1 MKKAIFYFLL
11 LLTPIFILNSCKTA
25 ETLYSKAKQKDEA
38 KVADMARKDWPC
50 IVTASDT
57 TYRID
62 TLVDIVEVLCPDPA
76 VRVDSFETSVPVYV
90 KVPVKKAVKTTTV
103 NNNIKDSADIFLLL
117 KSFDI
122 ERRSFDIERSILED
136 SVSIK
141 NAAISKLEDKVDKK
155 NKWLKIFG
163 ISSLLLAVIL
173 GLLIYLNIRK

>member
-11 LLTPIFILNSCKTA
+11 LLTSVILLNSCKTA
-25 ETLYSKAKQKDEA
+25 EKLYDKAKMKDKA
-38 KVADMARKDWPC
+38 KVADMARKDFPC
-50 IVTASDT
+50 IVTAADT

-62 TLVDIVEVLCPDPA
+62 TLVDIVEVLCPDPT

-90 KVPVKKAVKTTTV
+90 KVPVKQAVKTLTIV
-103 NNNIKDSADIFLLL
+103 QKVKDSAEIFLLL
-117 KSFDI
+117 NNFDI
-122 ERRSFDIERSILED
+122 ERRILED

-141 NAAISKLEDKVDKK
+141 NKEISKLTDKVDKK